1 MKRLL
6 SFAAALLLPCASF
19 SAHSADVTEERS
31 YSVTVVHQPK
41 ECALKDYADMCT
53 HLTRFWASRFGRN
66 IIEQISRALEEEKSG
81 EESGMLAPARQE
93 ITMSVAPLKE
103 LGFAIIGAQ
112 FKTVSAGESSQSY
125 ETFNLNLET
134 RRPLGFDELFKDPE
148 QAALICAEKYA
159 EHYRHYHMPLFEVIY
174 YALTTGPWNFMLR
187 PDGIELVFAPGTAAP
202 GREISSFTVKAADL
216 RSAGIDER
224 LFPDID
230 GKAGIPEM
238 TVDDTVRAR
247 SEPPKGQKAPRK

>member
-1 MKRLL
+1 
-6 SFAAALLLPCASF
+6 
-19 SAHSADVTEERS
+19 
-31 YSVTVVHQPK
+31 
-41 ECALKDYADMCT
+41 
-53 HLTRFWASRFGRN
+53 
-66 IIEQISRALEEEKSG
+66 
-81 EESGMLAPARQE
+81 MLAPARQE

-238 TVDDTVRAR
+238 TVEDTVRAR